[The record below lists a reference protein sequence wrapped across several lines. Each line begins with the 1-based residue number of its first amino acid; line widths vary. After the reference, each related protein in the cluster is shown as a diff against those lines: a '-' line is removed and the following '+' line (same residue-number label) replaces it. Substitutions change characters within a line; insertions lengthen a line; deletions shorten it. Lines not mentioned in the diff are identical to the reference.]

1 MFNCRC
7 IIEQPPLG
15 DTNMSI
21 KIEADRVRMYEIKG
35 VQALKH
41 DDLPVEYMNGMPRV
55 HMSRREEE
63 LTLIFNENGKI
74 QVVFIRNGDMIS
86 EYDFVR
92 ICAHIEHASD
102 RLHKINHK
110 NDKTK
115 TDEKENDVKEWTGP
129 YTFEA

>member
-1 MFNCRC
+1 M
-7 IIEQPPLG
+7 E
-15 DTNMSI
+15 I
-21 KIEADRVRMYEIKG
+21 KVDRVHMYEIKD

-41 DDLPVEYMNGMPRV
+41 GNLPVEYMNGMPRV

-92 ICAHIEHASD
+92 VCEQIELAGD

-110 NDKTK
+110 NDKKK
-115 TDEKENDVKEWTGP
+115 TDGKEVTEWTGP
-129 YTFEA
+129 FTFKA